1 MTNLKTIDAETL
13 LSQPMRQPLFLVDG
27 LLAPGLYI
35 LAGAPKVG
43 KSLLALW
50 LCTRIVSGKLVWKF
64 AVRSATV
71 LYLCL
76 EDDRQRI
83 QNRLS
88 EMVGSEPDDFSS
100 LHFSTEAQMLT
111 RPNRGGD
118 TRLLRQLL
126 EFTERHP
133 DTRLIIIDTLQK
145 VRTAADVSYGCDYND
160 LSLLKRFAD
169 HHHLTV
175 LVIHHLRKM
184 KDDDP
189 LNRISGTTGIAGA
202 ADGTLVLIRS
212 KRSESSAV
220 LHCTERDIQMRE
232 LALEF
237 NQDGHVWELCS
248 DSAVD
253 DPALSE
259 EVLDH
264 LLVWLREAGS
274 FSGTAEEL
282 SATLRQRCGV
292 LYPGNVLTRKM
303 RSCAEELEHYGFIRR
318 FRRTHDRRLIELERV
333 GRVGNDGIFAG
344 GENIDQPSQ
353 SRIPKPQ
360 VLDALWIE
368 DAPIFPECV
377 AQ

>member
-1 MTNLKTIDAETL
+1 MKNTIPISLNTIDGETL
-13 LSQPMRQPLFLVDG
+13 LSQPMRQHPFLVDG

-43 KSLLALW
+43 KSWLALW
-50 LCTRIVSGKLVWKF
+50 LCTRIASGKPVWKF
-64 AVRSATV
+64 AVRSAAV

-76 EDDRQRI
+76 EDNRQRI

-88 EMVGSEPDDFSS
+88 EMVGSEADDFSS
-100 LHFSTEAQMLT
+100 LHFSTGAQMLT
-111 RPNRGGD
+111 GPDRGGD
-118 TRLLRQLL
+118 TGLLCQFH

-133 DTRLIIIDTLQK
+133 DTRLIIIGTLQK
-145 VRTAADVSYGCDYND
+145 VRAAADVSYGCDYND
-160 LSLLKRFAD
+160 LSLLKQFAD
-169 HHHLTV
+169 RHHLTV

-202 ADGTLVLIRS
+202 ADGTLVLIHS
-212 KRSESSAV
+212 KRSKSGAV
-220 LHCTERDIQMRE
+220 LHCTGRDIQTRE

-237 NQDGHVWELCS
+237 NQEGRVWELRS

-253 DPALSE
+253 DPVPSE

-264 LLVWLREAGS
+264 LLIWLRGTGS

-282 SATLRQRCGV
+282 STALRQRCGV

-303 RSCAEELEHYGFIRR
+303 RSCAEELERCGFTCQ
-318 FRRTHDRRLIELERV
+318 FRRTHEHRLIELERV
-333 GRVGNDGIFAG
+333 GCVGDDGIFAG
-344 GENIDQPSQ
+344 GENIDATVAECD
-353 SRIPKPQ
+353 PKT
-360 VLDALWIE
+360 AS
-368 DAPIFPECV
+368 A
-377 AQ
+377 

>member
-13 LSQPMRQPLFLVDG
+13 LSQPMRRVPFLVDD

-35 LAGAPKVG
+35 MAGAPKVG
-43 KSLLALW
+43 KSWLALW
-50 LCTRIVSGKLVWKF
+50 LCTRIASGKPVWKF
-64 AVRSATV
+64 ATQHSTV

-76 EDDRQRI
+76 EDNRQRI

-88 EMVGSEPDDFSS
+88 EMVGGEPDDFSS
-100 LHFSTEAQMLT
+100 LHFSTEAQTLT
-111 RPNRGGD
+111 APEKGVD
-118 TRLLRQLL
+118 TGLLKQLH
-126 EFTERHP
+126 EFVAGQP
-133 DTRLIIIDTLQK
+133 DTRLIVIDTLQK

-160 LSLLKRFAD
+160 LSLLKSFAD

-184 KDDDP
+184 KDDDL
-189 LNRISGTTGIAGA
+189 LNRISGTTGISGA

-212 KRSESSAV
+212 KRSENGAG
-220 LHCTERDIQMRE
+220 LHCTGRDIQTRE
-232 LALEF
+232 LTLEF
-237 NQDGHVWELCS
+237 NQSDCVWELRS

-253 DPALSE
+253 DPVPSE
-259 EVLDH
+259 EVLEH
-264 LLVWLREAGS
+264 LLTWLREAGS

-303 RSCAEELEHYGFIRR
+303 RSCAEELERYGFVCR

-333 GRVGNDGIFAG
+333 GRVGDDGIFAG
-344 GENIDQPSQ
+344 GENID
-353 SRIPKPQ
+353 
-360 VLDALWIE
+360 AT
-368 DAPIFPECV
+368 V
-377 AQ
+377 AERDSKAASA

>member
-1 MTNLKTIDAETL
+1 MPEESDFMANLKTIDAETL
-13 LSQPMRQPLFLVDG
+13 LSQPIRKPPFLVDG

-35 LAGAPKVG
+35 LAGAPKEG
-43 KSLLALW
+43 KPWLVLW
-50 LCTRIVSGKLVWKF
+50 LCTRIASGKPVWKF
-64 AVRSATV
+64 AVRSSTV

-76 EDDRQRI
+76 EDNRQRI
-83 QNRLS
+83 QNQLS
-88 EMVGSEPDDFSS
+88 EMVGGEPDNFSS

-111 RPNRGGD
+111 GLDRGADRG
-118 TRLLRQLL
+118 LLQQLHEL
-126 EFTERHP
+126 TGKHP

-145 VRTAADVSYGCDYND
+145 VRTAADISYGCDYND

-169 HHHLTV
+169 QHHLTL

-212 KRSESSAV
+212 KRSESGAL
-220 LHCTERDIQMRE
+220 LHCTGRDIQTRE

-237 NQDGHVWELCS
+237 NQDGHVWELRS

-253 DPALSE
+253 DPIPSE
-259 EVLDH
+259 EVLEH

-282 SATLRQRCGV
+282 SAELLQRCGV
-292 LYPGNVLTRKM
+292 LYPGNVLKRKM
-303 RSCAEELEHYGFIRR
+303 RRSWSVTGSSAGSAG
-318 FRRTHDRRLIELERV
+318 RTT
-333 GRVGNDGIFAG
+333 
-344 GENIDQPSQ
+344 
-353 SRIPKPQ
+353 
-360 VLDALWIE
+360 
-368 DAPIFPECV
+368 V
-377 AQ
+377 A

>member
-1 MTNLKTIDAETL
+1 MPEGSDFMTNLKTIDAETL
-13 LSQPMRQPLFLVDG
+13 LSQPMHQVPFLVDD

-43 KSLLALW
+43 KSWLALW
-50 LCTRIVSGKLVWKF
+50 LCTRIASGKPVWKF
-64 AVRSATV
+64 AVRSSTV

-76 EDDRQRI
+76 EDNQQRI

-100 LHFSTEAQMLT
+100 LHFSTEAQTLT
-111 RPNRGGD
+111 APEKGVD
-118 TRLLRQLL
+118 TGLLKQLH
-126 EFTERHP
+126 EFVAVHS
-133 DTRLIIIDTLQK
+133 DTRLIVIDTLQK

-160 LSLLKRFAD
+160 LSLLKSFAD
-169 HHHLTV
+169 RYRLTI

-212 KRSESSAV
+212 KRSESGAV
-220 LHCTERDIQMRE
+220 LHCTGRDIQTRE
-232 LALEF
+232 LTLEF
-237 NQDGHVWELCS
+237 NQDGHVWELRS

-253 DPALSE
+253 DPVPSE
-259 EVLDH
+259 EVLEH

-303 RSCAEELEHYGFIRR
+303 RSCAEELERYGFVCR

-333 GRVGNDGIFAG
+333 GRVGDDGIFTG
-344 GENIDQPSQ
+344 GENID
-353 SRIPKPQ
+353 
-360 VLDALWIE
+360 AT
-368 DAPIFPECV
+368 V
-377 AQ
+377 AESDSKAESA